1 MYRPE
6 AKNLAFTSEIPAEE
20 QMKREKLGYGQ
31 KVKNFIRSF
40 KDAAIMIEELAMA
53 TKYRYDDL
61 SEIYMGMIE
70 DGDTADEAWES
81 LRDTSLEY
89 DW

>member
-1 MYRPE
+1 MYRPNV
-6 AKNLAFTSEIPAEE
+6 KNLAFESEIPAEE
-20 QMKREKLGYGQ
+20 QAKRQRLGYGQ

-40 KDAAIMIEELAMA
+40 KDAAIMINELAMA
-53 TKYRYDDL
+53 TKYRYNDL

-70 DGDTADEAWES
+70 DGSSADEAWEE
-81 LRDTSLEY
+81 LRDISLEY